1 MTISAHEAQELLET
15 LAINHA
21 ASGAQH
27 GLQHASRVARL
38 KVNSWQADMIRG
50 SSEIKTA
57 NNPPELRALMGDPEP
72 AVIFLPQSAMI
83 TAEIIERICSESSL
97 NKMIIWETDN

>member
-1 MTISAHEAQELLET
+1 MPINASEARELLET
-15 LAINHA
+15 LAVNHA
-21 ASGAQH
+21 ADKSTH
-27 GLQHASRVARL
+27 GLQHASRLARL
-38 KVNSWQADMIRG
+38 KVNSWQADIIR
-50 SSEIKTA
+50 SSPEIKTA

-97 NKMIIWETDN
+97 NKMIVWETND

>member
-1 MTISAHEAQELLET
+1 MTINANQARELLET
-15 LAINHA
+15 LAVNHA
-21 ASGAQH
+21 ADGAQH
-27 GLQHASRVARL
+27 GLQHASRLARL
-38 KVNSWQADMIRG
+38 KVNSWQADIIRG
-50 SSEIKTA
+50 TQEIKTA

-97 NKMIIWETDN
+97 NKMIIWETND

>member
-1 MTISAHEAQELLET
+1 MPINASEARELLET
-15 LAINHA
+15 LAVNHA
-21 ASGAQH
+21 ADQSQH
-27 GLQHASRVARL
+27 GLQHASRLARL

-50 SSEIKTA
+50 SSEIRTA

-83 TAEIIERICSESSL
+83 TAEIIERICAESSL
-97 NKMIIWETDN
+97 NKMIIWETND